1 MLNMPLSGGFSSR
14 LVLSYFLALNV
25 SHIKGRPRLSRYNT
39 YLGWSALLLIRLV
52 KTTETLCEIQYV
64 ILRPKWNTS
73 KHMELIITIQWEQLG
88 TSKALDKLLILH
100 KCLLAIIKM
109 IHSSVILRPKWNAS
123 KHTEFNITRQW
134 LCSGNNGNWKPIA
147 ISKDL
152 GQITDTRHTFTCK
165 HSSRFSLSFRIP
177 QLKNC
182 IFSYY

>member
-1 MLNMPLSGGFSSR
+1 MLSS
-14 LVLSYFLALNV
+14 FLCLGLNV
-25 SHIKGRPRLSRYNT
+25 SPNKGRPRLSRYNT

-52 KTTETLCEIQYV
+52 KTTEPLSEIQSV

-73 KHMELIITIQWEQLG
+73 KHMELIITIQLQQLE

-100 KCLLAIIKM
+100 KCLLAINKM

-123 KHTEFNITRQW
+123 KHTRFNITRQW

-147 ISKDL
+147 VSKDL
-152 GQITDTRHTFTCK
+152 GQIADTRHTFTCK
-165 HSSRFSLSFRIP
+165 HSSRVSLSFRFP

-182 IFSYY
+182 IIS